1 VAEFLISQLSI
12 FNCGSPVK
20 GERIPQANVVVIDQ
34 VDAIAN
40 HPTFNATKFSAW
52 VPFVLPPEPVQGKTK
67 PRSLSMSKSRFSR
80 LFPLALTACVAVIA
94 LNIGVHATQTIT
106 TPNAAKVTYN
116 LAAGAS
122 SAAVN
127 PVENTPVLVMGVQTN
142 LGYRGVG
149 QVSMLH
155 IASSF
160 LEWAGI
166 ESPASATITSGFS
179 GTAGT
184 HIVYLDYSHLVDI
197 QVASTDTF
205 IIHNANTIA
214 MAGVVTLIW

>member
-1 VAEFLISQLSI
+1 MNVSRLSRVLTLLIA
-12 FNCGSPVK
+12 G
-20 GERIPQANVVVIDQ
+20 AVVV
-34 VDAIAN
+34 
-40 HPTFNATKFSAW
+40 AT
-52 VPFVLPPEPVQGKTK
+52 
-67 PRSLSMSKSRFSR
+67 
-80 LFPLALTACVAVIA
+80 LT
-94 LNIGVHATQTIT
+94 IGVHATQTIN
-106 TPNAAKVTYN
+106 TPNATKVTYN

-122 SAAVN
+122 SSAVN
-127 PVENTPVLVMGVQTN
+127 PAESVPVLVMGVQNN

-155 IASSF
+155 VPSSF
-160 LEWAGI
+160 LEWTGI
-166 ESPASATITSGFS
+166 ESPAAAAITSGFS

-205 IIHNANTIA
+205 IIHNANSIA

>member
-1 VAEFLISQLSI
+1 MNVSRMSRVLTLLIA
-12 FNCGSPVK
+12 G
-20 GERIPQANVVVIDQ
+20 
-34 VDAIAN
+34 
-40 HPTFNATKFSAW
+40 
-52 VPFVLPPEPVQGKTK
+52 
-67 PRSLSMSKSRFSR
+67 
-80 LFPLALTACVAVIA
+80 AVIVA
-94 LNIGVHATQTIT
+94 TLNIGVHATQTIT
-106 TPNAAKVTYN
+106 APNASKVTYN

-122 SAAVN
+122 SSAVN
-127 PVENTPVLVMGVQTN
+127 PVESVPVLVMGVQNN

-149 QVSMLH
+149 QVTLLH
-155 IASSF
+155 VPSSF
-160 LEWAGI
+160 LEWTGI
-166 ESPASATITSGFS
+166 ESPASAAITSGFS

>member
-1 VAEFLISQLSI
+1 M
-12 FNCGSPVK
+12 K
-20 GERIPQANVVVIDQ
+20 D
-34 VDAIAN
+34 
-40 HPTFNATKFSAW
+40 
-52 VPFVLPPEPVQGKTK
+52 
-67 PRSLSMSKSRFSR
+67 SRFSR
-80 LFPLALTACVAVIA
+80 LSTLLLAAFVAVVA

-122 SAAVN
+122 STAVT
-127 PVENTPVLVMGVQTN
+127 PVESVPVLVMGVQNN

-155 IASSF
+155 VPSSF
-160 LEWAGI
+160 LEWTGI
-166 ESPASATITSGFS
+166 ESPASAALTSGFS

-205 IIHNANTIA
+205 LIHNANTIA
-214 MAGVVTLIW
+214 MSGVVTLIW

>member
-1 VAEFLISQLSI
+1 M
-12 FNCGSPVK
+12 K
-20 GERIPQANVVVIDQ
+20 
-34 VDAIAN
+34 
-40 HPTFNATKFSAW
+40 H
-52 VPFVLPPEPVQGKTK
+52 
-67 PRSLSMSKSRFSR
+67 SRFSR
-80 LFPLALTACVAVIA
+80 ITTLLFAGFVTVAA
-94 LNIGVHATQTIT
+94 LNIGVHATQSIT
-106 TPNAAKVTYN
+106 TPNASKVSYN

-127 PVENTPVLVMGVQTN
+127 PAESVPVLVMGVQNN

-149 QVSMLH
+149 QVAMLH
-155 IASSF
+155 VPSSF
-160 LEWAGI
+160 LEWSGI
-166 ESPASATITSGFS
+166 ESPASAAITSGFS

-214 MAGVVTLIW
+214 MSGVVTLIW

>member
-1 VAEFLISQLSI
+1 M
-12 FNCGSPVK
+12 N
-20 GERIPQANVVVIDQ
+20 
-34 VDAIAN
+34 
-40 HPTFNATKFSAW
+40 FS
-52 VPFVLPPEPVQGKTK
+52 K
-67 PRSLSMSKSRFSR
+67 FSR
-80 LFPLALTACVAVIA
+80 LYTLVLTGVVAVVA
-94 LNIGVHATQTIT
+94 LSVGVHATQTIT

-122 SAAVN
+122 SSAVN
-127 PVENTPVLVMGVQTN
+127 PAESTPVLVMGVQNN

-155 IASSF
+155 IAGSF
-160 LEWAGI
+160 LEWTGI
-166 ESPASATITSGFS
+166 ESPAAAAITSGFS

-214 MAGVVTLIW
+214 MSGVVTMIW

>member
-1 VAEFLISQLSI
+1 MKDARLSRISTL
-12 FNCGSPVK
+12 
-20 GERIPQANVVVIDQ
+20 
-34 VDAIAN
+34 
-40 HPTFNATKFSAW
+40 
-52 VPFVLPPEPVQGKTK
+52 L
-67 PRSLSMSKSRFSR
+67 
-80 LFPLALTACVAVIA
+80 LAAVVAVVA
-94 LNIGVHATQTIT
+94 LNISMHATQTIT

-122 SAAVN
+122 STAVN
-127 PVENTPVLVMGVQTN
+127 PVESVPVLVMGVQNN

-155 IASSF
+155 VPSSF
-160 LEWAGI
+160 LEWTGI
-166 ESPASATITSGFS
+166 ESPASAAITSGFS

-205 IIHNANTIA
+205 IIHNANSIA

>member
-1 VAEFLISQLSI
+1 MKDSRLSRISTLLLAAVVAVVALSI
-12 FNCGSPVK
+12 
-20 GERIPQANVVVIDQ
+20 
-34 VDAIAN
+34 
-40 HPTFNATKFSAW
+40 
-52 VPFVLPPEPVQGKTK
+52 
-67 PRSLSMSKSRFSR
+67 SM
-80 LFPLALTACVAVIA
+80 
-94 LNIGVHATQTIT
+94 HATQTIT
-106 TPNAAKVTYN
+106 TPNAAKVTYS

-122 SAAVN
+122 STAVT
-127 PVENTPVLVMGVQTN
+127 PAESVPVLVMGVQNN

-155 IASSF
+155 VPSSF
-160 LEWAGI
+160 LEWTGL
-166 ESPASATITSGFS
+166 ESPASAAITSGFS